1 MLSSFNLGP
10 FVIHLYGLIVAL
22 AILAGFVLA
31 YLRAFSYRV
40 KKEDILDLPLI
51 LAIPVLCGARA
62 YHVLHFWNFYSHN
75 PDKIIA
81 FWQGGLGIFGALIF
95 GFGTLIIWAKA
106 KKIKILSLLDLLSPS
121 VVLAQSI
128 GRLGNFFNRE
138 AFGPPTN
145 LPWKIYVP
153 PSNRP
158 PQYLQNEFFHPTFFY
173 EAIADFLIFLILIFF
188 ARKLQKNSGLVF
200 FLYVMLMGVSR
211 FSLEFLRVDTW
222 VLGTIKVA
230 QILSLA
236 AMLSSLVFIFLVFRF
251 LHAE

>member
-1 MLSSFNLGP
+1 MFPSFNLGP
-10 FVIHLYGLIVAL
+10 LVIHPYGLIVAL
-22 AILAGFVLA
+22 AVFTGFLLA
-31 YLRAFSYRV
+31 YSRGPSYQV

-51 LAIPVLCGARA
+51 LAIPTLFGARF
-62 YHVLHFWNFYSHN
+62 YHVLHFWDFYSNN
-75 PDKIIA
+75 PDKIIV

-95 GFGTLIIWAKA
+95 GLGTLIFWAKI
-106 KKIKILSLLDLLSPS
+106 KRIKIFSLLDLLSPS
-121 VVLAQSI
+121 VALAQSI

-188 ARKLQKNSGLVF
+188 SRKLKKNPGVVF
-200 FLYVMLMGVSR
+200 FLYVMLIGVSR
-211 FSLEFLRVDTW
+211 FGLEFLRVDTW
-222 VLGTIKVA
+222 VLGTIKVG
-230 QILSLA
+230 QILSMVA
-236 AMLSSLVFIFLVFRF
+236 ILSSFCFFILVFRF
-251 LHAE
+251 LHVK